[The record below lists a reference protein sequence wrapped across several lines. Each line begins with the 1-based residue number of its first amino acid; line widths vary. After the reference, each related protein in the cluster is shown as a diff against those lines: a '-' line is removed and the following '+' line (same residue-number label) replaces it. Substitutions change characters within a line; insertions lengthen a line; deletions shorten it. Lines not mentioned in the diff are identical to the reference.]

1 MGLILITNK
10 PTNGFYKAVN
20 DIPTNQGMDYMYIYI
35 HTRISMGISRFYM
48 DRKNNIQLIWI
59 SNLQRTH

>member
-20 DIPTNQGMDYMYIYI
+20 DIPTNQWMDYMYIYI
-35 HTRISMGISRFYM
+35 HVYRWVFLGF
-48 DRKNNIQLIWI
+48 IWTVKPTF
-59 SNLQRTH
+59 N